1 MRSIDRR
8 MKRWRQKRAEFKRA
22 KRHEFLGIWKH
33 ISSALW
39 RHKAPALL
47 LLLVLNSQKPTIRRL
62 WLRLQLDRWDSVNP
76 VPTDD

>member
-8 MKRWRQKRAEFKRA
+8 MKRWRQERAEFEGA
-22 KRHEFLGIWKH
+22 KRHEFLCIWDH
-33 ISSALW
+33 LSAALW
-39 RHKAPALL
+39 NHKAPALL

-62 WLRLQLDRWDSVNP
+62 WLRLQLDRWDSINP

>member
-8 MKRWRQKRAEFKRA
+8 MKRWRQERAEFERA
-22 KRHEFLGIWKH
+22 KRHEFLCIWDH
-33 ISSALW
+33 LSAALW
-39 RHKAPALL
+39 NHKAPALL

-62 WLRLQLDRWDSVNP
+62 WLRLQLGRWDSINP